1 MLETLW
7 ATDIDPSKILRKPY
21 SKMMQKSQRRIEAQY
36 SSMRAGLTCEK
47 MFNQKRR
54 RKKLHFGRVLLYLV
68 GFVPEKM
75 KSSLNSLMIT
85 NRTEVEIFDGVNLNI
100 RDGETQ

>member
-1 MLETLW
+1 MRENVQPKE
-7 ATDIDPSKILRKPY
+7 AAEKI
-21 SKMMQKSQRRIEAQY
+21 
-36 SSMRAGLTCEK
+36 T
-47 MFNQKRR
+47 
-54 RKKLHFGRVLLYLV
+54 FGRDLLYLV

>member
-1 MLETLW
+1 MSAE
-7 ATDIDPSKILRKPY
+7 
-21 SKMMQKSQRRIEAQY
+21 
-36 SSMRAGLTCEK
+36 LTCDK
-47 MFNQKRR
+47 MVNQRRR
-54 RKKLHFGRVLLYLV
+54 RKSKFRRDLLYLV